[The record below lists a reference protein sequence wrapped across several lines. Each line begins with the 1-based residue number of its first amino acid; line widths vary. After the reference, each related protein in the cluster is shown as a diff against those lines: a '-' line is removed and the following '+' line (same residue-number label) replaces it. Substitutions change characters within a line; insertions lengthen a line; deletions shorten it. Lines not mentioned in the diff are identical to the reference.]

1 MTAAGPVRC
10 AWAGSDAAMQAYHD
24 AEWGVPVHDDRVHF
38 EFLVLEGA
46 QAGLNWR
53 TILNKRDHYRAAL
66 DGFDPE
72 RIARYDARRRAK
84 LMKDPGL
91 VRNRLKIES
100 LAKNA
105 RAFLALQEEFG
116 SYDAYVWP
124 FVGGKPL
131 VNRRR
136 GMGDVPARTAE
147 SDALSKD
154 LKQRGFTFVGTT
166 IIYAYMQATG
176 LVNDHLVSCFRFKEA
191 K

>member
-1 MTAAGPVRC
+1 
-10 AWAGSDAAMQAYHD
+10 MQAYHD

-53 TILNKRDHYRAAL
+53 TILNKRDRYRAAL
-66 DGFDPE
+66 DDFDPE

-84 LMKDPGL
+84 LMKDAGL

-154 LKQRGFTFVGTT
+154 LKRRGFTFVGTT